1 MFGSLLYAYYAF
13 ALISTPINDYL
24 MGDMGEFISIS
35 YLPLALLMAISFTKS
50 LSMQIPRGFA
60 SLLVWFGVITL
71 ITMFHLAQGLN
82 IFLIKYPFF
91 LLFALVLSRNIRDEH
106 VRGLVNIT
114 FACSCLYFLVGAVL
128 WYVNVYGQLI
138 TPASFTQKMLF
149 HKQDYTIV
157 LTLLSGIFL
166 FDLVMSD
173 KEMPWRKLR
182 MVISAVILTTGVTV
196 FYIKSLIVIGV
207 TSIVLLDLL
216 RVRRSRPYLV
226 MGALTI
232 FTVFLTHE
240 FIVVSR
246 ILPDHITSYVAWM
259 FDDRLLSAES
269 GRYVDSLGM
278 RVAIFYENFGALTAN
293 LGNAAVGIGR
303 NTAVDMEYLSRV
315 SGQTHS
321 LPTQLES
328 GALTILVYTGV
339 VGMLGYLFMY
349 WAGFR
354 IWRRASMK
362 YNIEGLPLF
371 ATAVSINVALFSSNV
386 FQDNLSSVTWCWLG
400 ILWYFA
406 HKGWRFGDVK
416 RKPELQLNSRRD
428 SVPVFARRY
437 GR

>member
-1 MFGSLLYAYYAF
+1 MFGSLLYAYYAL

-35 YLPLALLMAISFTKS
+35 YIPLALLMAISLTKS

-60 SLLVWFGVITL
+60 YLLVWLGVITL
-71 ITMFHLAQGLN
+71 IAMFHLTQGLN
-82 IFLIKYPFF
+82 VFIIKYPFF

-106 VRGLVNIT
+106 VRVLVNIT
-114 FACSCLYFLVGAVL
+114 FSCSCLYFMVGAIL
-128 WYVNVYGQLI
+128 WYVNVHGELI

-182 MVISAVILTTGVTV
+182 MVISAVILATGVAI

-207 TSIVLLDLL
+207 LSIVLLYML
-216 RVRRSRPYLV
+216 RVRRARPYLV
-226 MGALTI
+226 AGGLTI
-232 FTVFLTHE
+232 LMVYSAHE
-240 FIVVSR
+240 FIIVSR

-278 RVAIFYENFGALTAN
+278 RVAIFYENLGAFTTN
-293 LGNAAVGIGR
+293 LGNVVVGIGR
-303 NTAVDMEYLSRV
+303 NTAVNVEYLSRI

-328 GALTILVYTGV
+328 GALTILVYMGV
-339 VGMLGYLFMY
+339 IGMLGYLFMY
-349 WAGFR
+349 WTGFR
-354 IWRRASMK
+354 TWREVSAE
-362 YNIEGLPLF
+362 YNIEELPLF
-371 ATAVSINVALFSSNV
+371 ATALSINVALFSSNV

-406 HKGWRFGDVK
+406 HKRWRFRDVK
-416 RKPELQLNSRRD
+416 RKPELRLNSRRD
-428 SVPVFARRY
+428 SVPAFVWRY
-437 GR
+437 